1 MDDMPSEMCQQRGK
15 AGDLAMLPNVTP
27 DFQEVALWGP
37 RPEPVKL
44 ATLSAFND
52 LKVYSEAV

>member
-1 MDDMPSEMCQQRGK
+1 MTCPVRCVSREGK